1 MIRVENLEKY
11 YDRHKKN
18 EKHVLQKIN
27 LELPSHGLVAVVG
40 ESGCGKTTLLRCISG
55 LDCFDDG
62 RMVYEGKHVIMPRK
76 NSMEEYRNRNIAFI
90 FRNEYMREE
99 MTVQEN
105 VRMALA
111 PYELSGEEEQERI
124 RLSLEAVGMEKYKN
138 RRLEYLSGGQM
149 QRVAVA
155 RAFVTCPR
163 IIFADEPTGNLDEE
177 NTIRIMQLLRAF
189 SKKALVVLVS
199 HEQGMVRGFADRI
212 IHLEEGRIVSDM
224 ENNAAEQIRR
234 MEWKDIYLGEYYR
247 TQQKL
252 EHLQVQFY
260 EQKEAVQKEAVREET
275 EQENTAQENT
285 IQIIHRNHKFFVKG
299 TGEEEI
305 ILLKDSD
312 CKVIDGPRPEYMD
325 TLDGHELGLE
335 SISQAFRQHYRLP
348 ELLKVSN
355 RLSERHGRWLFMWLT
370 LLLFTVITF
379 LIFTDYR
386 SRDSLNKLALQTT
399 DSHLVTFDF
408 SQGFTRSGIE
418 IFYDQYVIAEG
429 YSDIAPA
436 LNDTM
441 NLQYDGY
448 LQLSGHLCKVQ
459 DFSMI
464 SVKEISTADIQY
476 GRMPKNRN
484 EIVVD
489 RWLLK
494 RARQDNNI
502 LRELFQDDK
511 QFLGQKVSFVTGNPV
526 TIVGIG
532 SRDEPSVYGSDT
544 LRLSM
549 AYELPSVITA
559 EEISALY
566 PKKYKDLYLNDNEV
580 LVSERILAQTEGAS
594 DKEKKET
601 ILKTLKDLTN
611 VECYTAGTFSEE
623 GYDYIIP
630 ESLCY
635 DMIREKAIQDH
646 KCYVYAQSPQKM
658 IAQIRKDMER
668 GKDNFPVVM
677 QQTTQ
682 EQFQKALEE
691 KHSMLQ
697 MDYEYLIAFVAVVF
711 VVILVLIWFQILSQR
726 KEMIVSRFVGIRRS
740 VLWRMKMLYAIRN
753 TGFVCLPVVM
763 ICWIV
768 VQIMSSI
775 PSLNYYVDMAWWVAL
790 LFGGVLTGLV
800 TAAYG
805 VVWKCNLPGFLLR
818 HTE

>member
-62 RMVYEGKHVIMPRK
+62 RMVYEGKHVIMPHK
-76 NSMEEYRNRNIAFI
+76 NSMEEYRNRDIAFI

-234 MEWKDIYLGEYYR
+234 MEWKDIYLGEYHR

-630 ESLCY
+630 ESLCC
-635 DMIREKAIQDH
+635 DMIREKAIQDQ
-646 KCYVYAQSPQKM
+646 KCYVYAESPQKM

-753 TGFVCLPVVM
+753 TSFVCLPVVM

-805 VVWKCNLPGFLLR
+805 VVWRCNLPGFLLR

>member
-11 YDRHKKN
+11 YDHHKKN
-18 EKHVLQKIN
+18 EKHVLQEIN

-189 SKKALVVLVS
+189 SEKALVVLVS

-234 MEWKDIYLGEYYR
+234 MEWKDIYLGEYHR

-418 IFYDQYVIAEG
+418 IFYDQYMIAEG

-559 EEISALY
+559 EEISSLY

-601 ILKTLKDLTN
+601 ILKTLNDLTN
-611 VECYTAGTFSEE
+611 MECYTAGTFSEE

-646 KCYVYAQSPQKM
+646 KCYAYAESPQKM

>member
-76 NSMEEYRNRNIAFI
+76 NLMEEYRNRNIAFI

-260 EQKEAVQKEAVREET
+260 EQKEAVREEAVREET

-325 TLDGHELGLE
+325 TLDGQEMGLE

-418 IFYDQYVIAEG
+418 IFYDQYMIAEG

-559 EEISALY
+559 EEISSLY

-601 ILKTLKDLTN
+601 ILKTLNDLTN

-646 KCYVYAQSPQKM
+646 KCYAYAESPQKM

-753 TGFVCLPVVM
+753 TSFVCLPVVM

>member
-11 YDRHKKN
+11 YDHHKKN
-18 EKHVLQKIN
+18 EKHVLQEIN

-189 SKKALVVLVS
+189 SEKALVVLVS

-234 MEWKDIYLGEYYR
+234 MEWKDIYLGEYHR

-312 CKVIDGPRPEYMD
+312 CKVIDGPRTEYMD

-418 IFYDQYVIAEG
+418 IFYDQYMIAEG

-559 EEISALY
+559 EEISSLY

-601 ILKTLKDLTN
+601 ILKTLNDLTN

-740 VLWRMKMLYAIRN
+740 VLWRMKMLYALRN

>member
-62 RMVYEGKHVIMPRK
+62 RMVYEGKHVIMPYK

-260 EQKEAVQKEAVREET
+260 EQKEAVREEAVREET

-312 CKVIDGPRPEYMD
+312 CNVVDGPRPEYMD
-325 TLDGHELGLE
+325 TLDGQEMGLE

-646 KCYVYAQSPQKM
+646 KCYAYAESPQKM

-753 TGFVCLPVVM
+753 TSFVCLPVVM

>member
-76 NSMEEYRNRNIAFI
+76 NPMEEYRNRNIAFI

-105 VRMALA
+105 VRMALV

-189 SKKALVVLVS
+189 SEKALVVLVS

-234 MEWKDIYLGEYYR
+234 MEWKDIYLGEYHR

-252 EHLQVQFY
+252 ERLQVQFY
-260 EQKEAVQKEAVREET
+260 EQKEAVREET

-312 CKVIDGPRPEYMD
+312 CKVVDGPRPEYMD
-325 TLDGHELGLE
+325 TLDGQELGLE
-335 SISQAFRQHYRLP
+335 SISQSFRQHYRLP

-418 IFYDQYVIAEG
+418 IFYDQYMIAEG

-635 DMIREKAIQDH
+635 GMIREKAIQDQ
-646 KCYVYAQSPQKM
+646 KCYVYAESPQKM
-658 IAQIRKDMER
+658 LAQIRKDMER

-740 VLWRMKMLYAIRN
+740 VLWRMKMLYALRN

-805 VVWKCNLPGFLLR
+805 VVWRCNLPGFLLR

>member
-76 NSMEEYRNRNIAFI
+76 NPMEEYRNRNIAFI

-189 SKKALVVLVS
+189 SEKALVVLVS

-234 MEWKDIYLGEYYR
+234 MEWKDIYLGEYHR

-418 IFYDQYVIAEG
+418 IFYDQYMIAEG

-559 EEISALY
+559 EEISSLY

-601 ILKTLKDLTN
+601 ILKTLNDLTN

-646 KCYVYAQSPQKM
+646 KCYAYAESPQKM

>member
-11 YDRHKKN
+11 YDHHKKN
-18 EKHVLQKIN
+18 EKHVLQEIN

-189 SKKALVVLVS
+189 SEKALVVLVS

-234 MEWKDIYLGEYYR
+234 MEWKDIYLGEYHR

-418 IFYDQYVIAEG
+418 IFYDQYMIAEG

-559 EEISALY
+559 EEISSLY

-601 ILKTLKDLTN
+601 ILKTLNDLTN

-646 KCYVYAQSPQKM
+646 KCYAYAESPQKM

>member
-11 YDRHKKN
+11 YDHHKKN
-18 EKHVLQKIN
+18 EKHVLQEIN

-189 SKKALVVLVS
+189 SEKALVVLVS

-234 MEWKDIYLGEYYR
+234 MEWKDIYLGEYHR

-805 VVWKCNLPGFLLR
+805 VVWRCNLPGFLLR